1 MTLFSKFSK
10 AAAVVGILTATLVVD
25 TVHAQSLPPRGD
37 QPQSYPMTCRGGGTL
52 TISNDNNTDLER
64 ERRGSGVKIKF
75 QPGSS
80 AAPQGLSP
88 GQCTWSDRAL
98 RPGEPTTICDS
109 SARSA
114 AQYVGQLVQP
124 DQYAIMQVYND
135 GQGCMQVTRVGA

>member
-10 AAAVVGILTATLVVD
+10 AAAVVAILTATLAVD
-25 TVHAQSLPPRGD
+25 TAHAQPAPPPGD

-52 TISNDNNTDLER
+52 TISNNNNTGMR
-64 ERRGSGVKIKF
+64 GRRMQKTVQIKF
-75 QPGSS
+75 QPGRG

-88 GQCTWSDRAL
+88 GQCSWSDRAL

-109 SARSA
+109 SASA

-124 DQYAIMQVYND
+124 DQYAIMQVYNN
-135 GQGCMQVTRVGA
+135 GQDCMQVTRAGA